1 MEGAYAAAVEEG
13 TAVRA
18 LAMINPGN
26 PVGAVLSEEAVA
38 ELVCFAAAKSL
49 VLLADEVYQINVY
62 AEGKAFH
69 SAKKVLRKLQDGSL
83 AVPASCGGK
92 CGAAELQ
99 AAQMISFHS
108 TSKGLIGECG
118 QRGGYLEMVGFSEAT
133 LGQFTKVAATSLSSC
148 TIGQVFIGLMVQGP
162 AKGSP
167 SQQLFDQ
174 EAQEI
179 MAGLKRRALQATAAL
194 NEMPGIRC
202 QPIEGAMYAF
212 PSLALPARFVAKC
225 AEIGQAA
232 DEAWCLELMESTGIV
247 CVPGSGFGQKTGT
260 FHVRM
265 TILPPDDLFASM
277 LKKLASFQVELHKEW
292 EG

>member
-1 MEGAYAAAVEEG
+1 
-13 TAVRA
+13 
-18 LAMINPGN
+18 
-26 PVGAVLSEEAVA
+26 
-38 ELVCFAAAKSL
+38 
-49 VLLADEVYQINVY
+49 
-62 AEGKAFH
+62 
-69 SAKKVLRKLQDGSL
+69 
-83 AVPASCGGK
+83 
-92 CGAAELQ
+92 
-99 AAQMISFHS
+99 
-108 TSKGLIGECG
+108 
-118 QRGGYLEMVGFSEAT
+118 
-133 LGQFTKVAATSLSSC
+133 
-148 TIGQVFIGLMVQGP
+148 MVQGP